1 MRISKLYVLIA
12 PVFALVLGSIACQTA
27 QRPATLLP
35 PGTATAP
42 KLSAASAPTPQAN
55 VDAQAIT
62 PINTQIEVKPDP
74 VAQLIAQVENEY
86 KVGQD
91 NYKAGHLE
99 AAKENFDRAFNLLLG
114 SSLDLRSDERLEQE
128 FDRVLDGING

>member
-1 MRISKLYVLIA
+1 MRIRKLYLLIA
-12 PVFALVLGSIACQTA
+12 PVVALVLGSIACQTA

-42 KLSAASAPTPQAN
+42 ALSATPAPAPQSKP
-55 VDAQAIT
+55 DAKTVPAA
-62 PINTQIEVKPDP
+62 PTQIEVKTDP
-74 VAQLIAQVENEY
+74 VAELIAQVEKEY
-86 KVGQD
+86 QVGQD

-114 SSLDLRSDERLEQE
+114 SSLGRTLRPAPAA
-128 FDRVLDGING
+128 GI

>member
-1 MRISKLYVLIA
+1 MRIRKLYILIA

-42 KLSAASAPTPQAN
+42 NLSAAPAPVPQSQPDSKTA
-55 VDAQAIT
+55 
-62 PINTQIEVKPDP
+62 PIPATQIEAKPDP
-74 VAQLIAQVENEY
+74 VAELIAQVEKEY
-86 KVGQD
+86 QIGQD

-99 AAKENFDRAFNLLLG
+99 VLFGRFEVPRFVVVLTDLIFLL
-114 SSLDLRSDERLEQE
+114 
-128 FDRVLDGING
+128 

>member
-1 MRISKLYVLIA
+1 MRIRKLYLLIA

-42 KLSAASAPTPQAN
+42 NLSATPAPAPQSQP
-55 VDAQAIT
+55 DAKAV
-62 PINTQIEVKPDP
+62 PSPVTQIEAKADS
-74 VAQLIAQVENEY
+74 VAELIAQVEKEY
-86 KVGQD
+86 QIGQY

-114 SSLDLRSDERLEQE
+114 SS
-128 FDRVLDGING
+128 